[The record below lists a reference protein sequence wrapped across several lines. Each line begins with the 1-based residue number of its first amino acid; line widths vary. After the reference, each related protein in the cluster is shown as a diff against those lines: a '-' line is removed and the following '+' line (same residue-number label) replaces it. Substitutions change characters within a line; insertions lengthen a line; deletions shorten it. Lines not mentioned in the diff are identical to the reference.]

1 MRPLL
6 GLLLASAL
14 LLSGCGGG
22 DDTAGEPT
30 SAATSASSPTAPSS
44 STQAPPQGGTDAG
57 ATLLALISQS
67 NVGGEVSTTAVPLDS
82 ADAVAEFSSQFE
94 GSQMSESLQQALS
107 VATVPD
113 GQQLMGA
120 VIAVGCST
128 PGNAT
133 VTRADDGSIVVTAK
147 GGGKS
152 TQECLVP
159 VTTVA
164 LVAVPQAD
172 A

>member
-6 GLLLASAL
+6 GLLLTCAL
-14 LLSGCGGG
+14 LLSGCGG
-22 DDTAGEPT
+22 DDDGTASDPA
-30 SAATSASSPTAPSS
+30 SSSPTVPAPSS
-44 STQAPPQGGTDAG
+44 GTTTQPGGGSDAG
-57 ATLLALISQS
+57 ATLLALVSQS
-67 NVGGEVSTTAVPLDS
+67 AVGGEVDTTAVPLDS
-82 ADAVAEFSSQFE
+82 DEAIGEFTAQFE
-94 GSQMSESLQQALS
+94 GDQMQQSIQQALS
-107 VATVPD
+107 VAAVPD
-113 GQQLMGA
+113 GQQVMGA
-120 VIAVGCST
+120 VIAIGCET
-128 PGNAT
+128 PENAA
-133 VTRADDGSIVVTAK
+133 VTRADDGSVVITAK